1 MMTCQ
6 PTIEELENAPQ
17 AVWEQFLDYVRTRC
31 SPTAFGNWLTPIE
44 VASASGDELTLRIP
58 NIFFK
63 EYLLSNFRK
72 ELTLFVPLKASGE
85 PNISFVIEKQDKKP
99 RLSTPVSTPPSAAER
114 AGRNAQEDTAKQ
126 GEDFSSFEVKLNES
140 YRFQTFIEGQ
150 SNQFVKSAAFGVAS
164 RPGSSY
170 NPLFIHGG
178 VGLGKTH
185 LLHSIGHHI
194 KEHNKKLKVQCITT
208 EGFINQL
215 VDSLRSKSVDR
226 MKRFYRSNIDVL
238 LVDDIQFLQN
248 RQNFEEEFCN
258 TFETLINSGK
268 QIVITCDK
276 PPSQLKL
283 SERMIAR
290 MEWGLVAHV
299 GMPDLETRVAILQHK
314 AEMRGLNIPSNVAF
328 HIAEHIHQNIR
339 QLEGALNRLSA
350 YARLMNISITEDLVE
365 KTLRDMFQLAPR
377 EKISI
382 ENILKS
388 VATVF
393 QVKAS
398 DLKSATRTKEIS
410 LPRQV
415 AMFLAKELINES
427 LVMIGEFFGRTHST
441 VLHACKSIEK
451 EVTENETLRRQVEMV
466 RRALQINN

>member
-1 MMTCQ
+1 MTTCDSQ
-6 PTIEELENAPQ
+6 IDLQQAWPLFLEYMKPR
-17 AVWEQFLDYVRTRC
+17 L

-44 VASASGDELTLRIP
+44 VASIGQNEITLRIP
-58 NIFFK
+58 NVFFK
-63 EYLLSNFRK
+63 EYLLNTFRK
-72 ELTLFVPLKASGE
+72 ELTLFLPLKASGE
-85 PNISFVIEKQDKKP
+85 PNICFVVEKQERKA
-99 RLSTPVSTPPSAAER
+99 RQMPSCTMQ
-114 AGRNAQEDTAKQ
+114 QELPQESAKSSQ
-126 GEDFSSFEVKLNES
+126 EDFSSFEVKLNES
-140 YRFQTFIEGQ
+140 YRFETFIEGH
-150 SNQFVKSAAFGVAS
+150 SNSFVKSAAFGVAS

-215 VDSLRSKSVDR
+215 VDALRSKSVDR

-258 TFETLINSGK
+258 TFETLINSSK

-299 GMPDLETRVAILQHK
+299 GLPDLETRVAILQHK
-314 AEMRGLNIPSNVAF
+314 SEQRGLHIPSPVAF
-328 HIAEHIHQNIR
+328 LIAEHIHQNIR

-350 YARLMNISITEDLVE
+350 HARLMNHPITEELVE

-382 ENILKS
+382 DNILKS

-398 DLKSATRTKEIS
+398 DLKSATRTKEIA

-451 EVTENETLRRQVEMV
+451 EVHENETLRKQIEMV
-466 RRALQINN
+466 KRSLKS

>member
-1 MMTCQ
+1 M
-6 PTIEELENAPQ
+6 IEEETEQ
-17 AVWEQFLDYVRTRC
+17 ATTSWHEFLNYVRPRT
-31 SPTAFGNWLTPIE
+31 SATAFGNWLSPIE
-44 VASASGDELTLRIP
+44 VISAKCDEISLRIP
-58 NIFFK
+58 NVFFK
-63 EYLLSNFRK
+63 EYLLTNFRK
-72 ELTLFVPLKASGE
+72 ELLLFLPLTANGE
-85 PNISFVIEKQDKKP
+85 PNITFVVEKQERKVQP
-99 RLSTPVSTPPSAAER
+99 RPLAAVQQTEK
-114 AGRNAQEDTAKQ
+114 QEQKTTS
-126 GEDFSSFEVKLNES
+126 EDFSSFQVQLNDA
-140 YRFQTFIEGQ
+140 YRFQTFIEGH
-150 SNQFVKSAAFGVAS
+150 SNQFVKSAALGVAS
-164 RPGSSY
+164 RPGASY

-185 LLHSIGHHI
+185 LLHSIGHYI

-215 VDSLRSKSVDR
+215 VDALRSKSVDR
-226 MKRFYRSNIDVL
+226 MKRFYRSELDVL

-258 TFETLINSGK
+258 TFETLINAGK

-299 GMPDLETRVAILQHK
+299 GMPDLETRVAILQYK
-314 AEMRGLNIPSNVAF
+314 AEMRGLTIPNNVAF
-328 HIAEHIHQNIR
+328 HIAEHIHHNIR

-350 YARLMNISITEDLVE
+350 YSRLMNISITEDLVE

-393 QVKAS
+393 QVKVS
-398 DLKSATRTKEIS
+398 DLKGSQRTKEIA

-451 EVTENETLRRQVEMV
+451 EVSENETLRRQIEMV
-466 RRALQINN
+466 KRSLQT

>member
-1 MMTCQ
+1 MTTCERA
-6 PTIEELENAPQ
+6 PLTEELESHSA
-17 AVWEQFLDYVRTRC
+17 WSQFLEYVRTRC
-31 SPTAFGNWLTPIE
+31 STTAFGNWLEPIE
-44 VASASGDELTLRIP
+44 IVSADSNEISLRIP
-58 NIFFK
+58 NVFFK
-63 EYLLSNFRK
+63 EYLLTNFGK
-72 ELTLFVPLKASGE
+72 ELTLFLPLKASGE
-85 PNISFVIEKQDKKP
+85 PNITFVIEKQEKKP
-99 RLSTPVSTPPSAAER
+99 RQSASVVTKPQTEAEP
-114 AGRNAQEDTAKQ
+114 TKQ
-126 GEDFSSFEVKLNES
+126 GEDFSSFEVRLNEA
-140 YRFQTFIEGQ
+140 YRFQTFIEGH

-164 RPGSSY
+164 RPGASY

-185 LLHSIGHHI
+185 LLHSIGHYI

-215 VDSLRSKSVDR
+215 VDSLKTKSVDR

-314 AEMRGLNIPSNVAF
+314 AEQRGFLLSSNVAF

-350 YARLMNISITEDLVE
+350 YAKLMNIAITEDLVE

-398 DLKSATRTKEIS
+398 DLKSATRTKEIAI
-410 LPRQV
+410 PRQV

-451 EVTENETLRRQVEMV
+451 EVHENETLRRQVEMV
-466 RRALQINN
+466 KRSLQSQI

>member
-6 PTIEELENAPQ
+6 PTIEEQETGLPT
-17 AVWEQFLDYVRTRC
+17 VWLQFLDYVRTRC

-44 VASASGDELTLRIP
+44 VVSTTTDEITLRIP

-72 ELTLFVPLKASGE
+72 ELTLFLPLTASGE
-85 PNISFVIEKQDKKP
+85 PNIIFVIEKQDRKP
-99 RLSTPVSTPPSAAER
+99 RSNASSSIPQPNASLSD
-114 AGRNAQEDTAKQ
+114 NAQGTSKQ
-126 GEDFSSFEVKLNES
+126 AEDFSSFEVKLNES
-140 YRFQTFIEGQ
+140 YRFGTFIEGH

-194 KEHNKKLKVQCITT
+194 KEHNKKLKVQCTTT

-258 TFETLINSGK
+258 TFETLINAGK

-314 AEMRGLNIPSNVAF
+314 AEQRGLNIPNNVAF

-350 YARLMNISITEDLVE
+350 HARLMNISITEELVE

-377 EKISI
+377 EKVSI

-388 VATVF
+388 VSIVF

-398 DLKSATRTKEIS
+398 DLKSANRTKEIS

-415 AMFLAKELINES
+415 AMFLAKEMINES

-451 EVTENETLRRQVEMV
+451 EVNENEILRKQVEMV
-466 RRALQINN
+466 RRSLQIQN

>member
-1 MMTCQ
+1 MTDEQESDIQ
-6 PTIEELENAPQ
+6 PAW
-17 AVWEQFLDYVRTRC
+17 AQFLEYIKSRC
-31 SPTAFGNWLTPIE
+31 SPTAYGNWLAPIE
-44 VASASGDELTLRIP
+44 VVAATRDLLQLRIP

-63 EYLLSNFRK
+63 EYLLTNFRK
-72 ELTLFVPLKASGE
+72 ELTLFLPLKATGE
-85 PNISFVIEKQDKKP
+85 PNIEFVIEKQEKKP
-99 RLSTPVSTPPSAAER
+99 RPAAIHTRPSVEEKPKENHR
-114 AGRNAQEDTAKQ
+114 QE
-126 GEDFSSFEVKLNES
+126 EDFSSFEVKLNES
-140 YRFQTFIEGQ
+140 YRFQTFIEGPA
-150 SNQFVKSAAFGVAS
+150 NQFVKSAAFGVAC
-164 RPGSSY
+164 RPGASY

-185 LLHSIGHHI
+185 LLHSIGHYI

-215 VDSLRSKSVDR
+215 VDALRSKSVDR

-258 TFETLINSGK
+258 TFETLINSNK
-268 QIVITCDK
+268 QIVITSDK

-299 GMPDLETRVAILQHK
+299 GMPDIETRVAILLHK
-314 AEMRGLNIPSNVAF
+314 AEQRGLTIPSHIAF
-328 HIAEHIHQNIR
+328 HIAEHIHHNIR

-350 YARLMNISITEDLVE
+350 HARLLNIAITEELVE
-365 KTLRDMFQLAPR
+365 STLRDMFQLAPR
-377 EKISI
+377 DKISI
-382 ENILKS
+382 DNILKS
-388 VATVF
+388 VAAVF
-393 QVKAS
+393 QVRPS
-398 DLKSATRTKEIS
+398 DLKSATRTKEIA

-451 EVTENETLRRQVEMV
+451 EVNENETLRKQIQMV
-466 RRALQINN
+466 KRSLQLQG

>member
-1 MMTCQ
+1 MTCQ
-6 PTIEELENAPQ
+6 PTIEEQDLTEESSWQ
-17 AVWEQFLDYVRTRC
+17 QFLNYVRTRTTA
-31 SPTAFGNWLTPIE
+31 TAFGNWLSPIE
-44 VASASGDELTLRIP
+44 VVSAKSDEITLRIP
-58 NIFFK
+58 NVFFK

-72 ELTLFVPLKASGE
+72 ELLLFLPLTANGE
-85 PNISFVIEKQDKKP
+85 PNITFVVEKQERKARPSPVIQPEMQQEQDKGQKP
-99 RLSTPVSTPPSAAER
+99 
-114 AGRNAQEDTAKQ
+114 Q
-126 GEDFSSFEVKLNES
+126 GEDFSSFEVQLNDS
-140 YRFQTFIEGQ
+140 YRFQTFIEGH

-164 RPGSSY
+164 RPGTSY

-185 LLHSIGHHI
+185 LLHSIGHYI

-215 VDSLRSKSVDR
+215 VDALRAKSVDR
-226 MKRFYRSNIDVL
+226 MKRFYRSELDVL

-314 AEMRGLNIPSNVAF
+314 AEMRGLSIPNNVAF
-328 HIAEHIHQNIR
+328 HIAEHIHHNIR

-350 YARLMNISITEDLVE
+350 YSRLMNISITEELVE

-393 QVKAS
+393 QVKVS
-398 DLKSATRTKEIS
+398 DLKSATRTKEIA

-441 VLHACKSIEK
+441 VLHACKNIEK
-451 EVTENETLRRQVEMV
+451 EVSENETLRRQIEMV
-466 RRALQINN
+466 KRSLQT

>member
-6 PTIEELENAPQ
+6 PMTGEQEIDHDAP
-17 AVWEQFLDYVRTRC
+17 WPQFLEYIKSRC
-31 SPTAFGNWLTPIE
+31 SITAYGNWLEPIE
-44 VASASGDELTLRIP
+44 VVSATSDLLTLRIP

-63 EYLLSNFRK
+63 EYLLTNFRK
-72 ELTLFVPLKASGE
+72 ELTLFLPLKATGE
-85 PNISFVIEKQDKKP
+85 PNIEFVIEKQEKKP
-99 RLSTPVSTPPSAAER
+99 RPVAVHTRPAHEEPKEKHK
-114 AGRNAQEDTAKQ
+114 QE
-126 GEDFSSFEVKLNES
+126 EDFSSFEVKLNEA
-140 YRFQTFIEGQ
+140 YRFQTFIEGPA
-150 SNQFVKSAAFGVAS
+150 NQFVKSAAFGVAC
-164 RPGSSY
+164 RPGASY

-185 LLHSIGHHI
+185 LLHSIGHYI

-215 VDSLRSKSVDR
+215 VDALRSKSVDR

-258 TFETLINSGK
+258 TFETLINSSK

-299 GMPDLETRVAILQHK
+299 GMPDLETRVAILLHK
-314 AEMRGLNIPSNVAF
+314 AEQRGLHIPSHIAF
-328 HIAEHIHQNIR
+328 HIAEHIHHNIR
-339 QLEGALNRLSA
+339 QLEGALNKLSA
-350 YARLMNISITEDLVE
+350 HARLLNIAITEELVE
-365 KTLRDMFQLAPR
+365 NTLRDMFQLAPR

-382 ENILKS
+382 ENILKT
-388 VATVF
+388 VACVF

-398 DLKSATRTKEIS
+398 DLKSLARTKEIA

-441 VLHACKSIEK
+441 VLHACKSVEK
-451 EVTENETLRRQVEMV
+451 EVSENETLRKQIQMVKRSLQV
-466 RRALQINN
+466 QG